1 MGYEQ
6 SPVTGYYL
14 GVPPAASATAP
25 PIIQKTAQAKKSD
38 AQE

>member
-14 GVPPAASATAP
+14 GVSPADSANAK
-25 PIIQKTAQAKKSD
+25 PIIQKTVQAEKSD
-38 AQE
+38 AQK

>member
-14 GVPPAASATAP
+14 GVGPQDAAGA
-25 PIIQKTAQAKKSD
+25 D
-38 AQE
+38 AMIPEYEEGK